1 MSDHQE
7 TARRR
12 LARLAVFVLVAAVH
26 LALLWLPSPR
36 LRIPRLTTRDAN
48 GSLVYLI
55 LPGRTSPPLRRESPH
70 PRPGIPQATNAKRDP
85 PPARPVPSDQ
95 ASGEE
100 PLRTIDWSSE
110 TELAA
115 EQQTRLAAES
125 HHRALDRR
133 GPGADLN
140 GGLAPGAKR
149 PEFAW
154 DHARIH
160 RVEPIPGGGM
170 LVWLNDRCVV
180 AFLVILPFATCG
192 VGKIE
197 ARGDLFDHMSDA
209 RDKAVGQGAQ
219 VP

>member
-1 MSDHQE
+1 MSDHLE

-12 LARLAVFVLVAAVH
+12 LARLAVFVLVAAMH

-36 LRIPRLTTRDAN
+36 LRIPRLTAHDAN

-55 LPGRTSPPLRRESPH
+55 LPGRTSPPLGQEPPH
-70 PRPGIPQATNAKRDP
+70 PRSGIPQAANAKPPP
-85 PPARPVPSDQ
+85 PPAPAVPSDQ

-110 TELAA
+110 TEHAA

-140 GGLAPGAKR
+140 GGLAPGGKK

-160 RVEPIPGGGM
+160 RVEPIPGGGIV
-170 LVWLNDRCVV
+170 VWLNDRCAV
-180 AFLVILPFATCG
+180 AFLAILPFVSCG
-192 VGKIE
+192 IGKIE
-197 ARGDLFDHMSDA
+197 ARGDLFNHMRDA
-209 RDKAVGQGAQ
+209 RDEAVNQGPK